1 MSKET
6 WFRHYERRLA
16 EGYSDDEAAELAQAD
31 TREHY
36 ARLIDAAKQRAKDA
50 GNWPPRKP

>member
-6 WFRHYERRLA
+6 WLRFYEARLA
-16 EGYSDDEAAELAQAD
+16 EGCSDDEAANLAQAD

-36 ARLIDAAKQRAKDA
+36 AALIDAARDRAKDE